1 MHTIIAALA
10 ALIIAN
16 TPVSTILPP
25 PWVAPEPT
33 ATPTL
38 IWSKTPIAP
47 VATSN
52 PSPTPRLG
60 EPVMRVWV
68 WLPVVTA
75 AKMPPEG

>member
-10 ALIIAN
+10 ALIVAS
-16 TPVSTILPP
+16 TPVSTMPP
-25 PWVAPEPT
+25 PWIAPEPT
-33 ATPTL
+33 ATPAL

-60 EPVMRVWV
+60 EPVRRVWV

-75 AKMPPEG
+75 AKKPPEG

>member
-10 ALIIAN
+10 ALIIAS
-16 TPVSTILPP
+16 TPVATILPP
-25 PWVAPEPT
+25 PWIAPEPT

-52 PSPTPRLG
+52 LTPTPRLG
-60 EPVMRVWV
+60 EPVMRMLV
-68 WLPVVTA
+68 WLPVVVA
-75 AKMPPEG
+75 AKKPPEG